1 MVRDVV
7 EVRGTTP
14 TDISSEA
21 YPSGLD
27 CFLDRYKRRKSEIDT
42 QRMLFS
48 YINTLVS
55 FFQLGSTFSSIQQ

>member
-1 MVRDVV
+1 MVRDMV

-21 YPSGLD
+21 YSSGLD
-27 CFLDRYKRRKSEIDT
+27 CFLDLYKRCKSEIDT
-42 QRMLFS
+42 QRMSFS

-55 FFQLGSTFSSIQQ
+55 FFQMGRTFSFIQQ